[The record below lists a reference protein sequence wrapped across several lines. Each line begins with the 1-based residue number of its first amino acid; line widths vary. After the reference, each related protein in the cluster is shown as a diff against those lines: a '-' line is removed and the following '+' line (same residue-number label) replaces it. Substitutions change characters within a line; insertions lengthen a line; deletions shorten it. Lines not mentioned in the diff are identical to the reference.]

1 MKAPFLFF
9 VTLCCCL
16 QINAESFAVRL
27 QKYTQPSYWES
38 LDLAP
43 VITREHLIT
52 AIEATRVYYLNQQ
65 FKEGNFLYAMD
76 LSSGKYYDD
85 DNQVR
90 QAGALWGLS
99 CLNRDRFTE
108 NTRRALLA
116 GIDFFERNQ
125 KKIPSGEMI
134 LCYPG
139 EDVLKTGT
147 VALFCLTLIEF
158 LIGQEEFLPVQ
169 VRQRYQ
175 DLLDQHLAYLQS
187 MEMGDGSWVSQYDL
201 PSGYREQVAS
211 PYYDGEALL
220 AYCRAARLL
229 KRDKLLPRIRTALPL
244 LLEKYTVKCW
254 EPGGD
259 SDETKGFYQWGSMAC
274 AEVVEAGWDH
284 ADLAGQATLAMAWWQ
299 IYDNK
304 LEARG
309 GNTAYALEGLV
320 AAWRI
325 AKARNDQKSMDLIR
339 PVIERC
345 LGRLM
350 VWQVGGPFMKQNTHL
365 THLPRIHPKAYGGIT
380 SALNSNIIRIDNV
393 QHQLHAMLLALQY
406 LY

>member
-1 MKAPFLFF
+1 MKNFF
-9 VTLCCCL
+9 FYFVVFGCCL
-16 QINAESFAVRL
+16 QITAQNFSTRL

-43 VITREHLIT
+43 VITRDHLIT

-76 LSSGKYYDD
+76 LSSGKYFDD

-116 GIDFFERNQ
+116 GIDFFERNR
-125 KKIPSGEMI
+125 KKISSGEMI
-134 LCYPG
+134 LNYPG

-147 VALFCLTLIEF
+147 VALFCLSLTEF
-158 LIGQEEFLPVQ
+158 LIGQAEFLPPDVC
-169 VRQRYQ
+169 QRYQ
-175 DLLDQHLAYLQS
+175 DLLDQQLAWLQS
-187 MEMGDGSWVSQYDL
+187 MEMADGSWAGQFDL
-201 PSGYREQVAS
+201 PSGYREKVGN

-259 SDETKGFYQWGSMAC
+259 SDETKGFYQWGSMSC
-274 AEVVEAGWDH
+274 AEVVEAGWDN
-284 ADLAGQATLAMAWWQ
+284 ADLAAQATLAMAWWQ

-309 GNTAYALEGLV
+309 GNTAYALEGLI

-325 AKARNDQKSMDLIR
+325 AKARKDQKNMGLIR

-350 VWQVGGPFMKQNTHL
+350 IWQVGGPFLKLNPYL
-365 THLPRIHPKAYGGIT
+365 TNLPRIHPKAYGGIT

>member
-1 MKAPFLFF
+1 MKNFF
-9 VTLCCCL
+9 FYFVVFGCCL
-16 QINAESFAVRL
+16 QITAQNFSTRL

-43 VITREHLIT
+43 VITRDHLIT

-76 LSSGKYYDD
+76 LSSGKYFDD

-116 GIDFFERNQ
+116 GIDFFERNR
-125 KKIPSGEMI
+125 KKISSGEMI
-134 LCYPG
+134 LNYPG

-147 VALFCLTLIEF
+147 VALFCLSLTEF
-158 LIGQEEFLPVQ
+158 LIGQAEFLPPDVC
-169 VRQRYQ
+169 QRYQ
-175 DLLDQHLAYLQS
+175 DLLDQQLAWLQS
-187 MEMGDGSWVSQYDL
+187 MEMADGSWAGQFDL
-201 PSGYREQVAS
+201 PSGYREKVGN

-259 SDETKGFYQWGSMAC
+259 SDETKGFYQWGSMSC
-274 AEVVEAGWDH
+274 AEVVEAGWDN
-284 ADLAGQATLAMAWWQ
+284 ADLAAQATLAMAWWQ

-309 GNTAYALEGLV
+309 GNTAYALEGLI

-325 AKARNDQKSMDLIR
+325 AKARKDQQNMDLIR

-350 VWQVGGPFMKQNTHL
+350 IWQVGGPFLKLNPYL
-365 THLPRIHPKAYGGIT
+365 TNLPRIHPKAYGGIT

>member
-1 MKAPFLFF
+1 MYKYLLFLF
-9 VTLCCCL
+9 
-16 QINAESFAVRL
+16 SFASCL
-27 QKYTQPSYWES
+27 LGQNQNFAAKLKKYSQPEYWLS
-38 LDLAP
+38 LDIAP

-76 LSSGKYYDD
+76 LSSGQYYED

-116 GIDFFERNQ
+116 GIDFFDRNR
-125 KKIPSGEMI
+125 KKLPTGEMI
-134 LCYPG
+134 LTYPT

-147 VALFCLTLIEF
+147 VALFCLSLIEF
-158 LIGQEEFLPVQ
+158 LIGQQEFLPVEVQ
-169 VRQRYQ
+169 QRYQ
-175 DLLDQHLAYLQS
+175 DLLDQQLAYLQS
-187 MEMGDGSWVSQYDL
+187 MELADGSWVSQYDL
-201 PSGYREQVAS
+201 PSGYREKVGS

-220 AYCRAARLL
+220 AYCRAARYL
-229 KRDKLLPRIRTALPL
+229 KRDKLLPRLRSAVPL

-259 SDETKGFYQWGSMAC
+259 SDDTKGFYQWGSLAC
-274 AEVVEAGWDH
+274 AEIVEAGWENSDI
-284 ADLAGQATLAMAWWQ
+284 AAETTLAMAWWQ
-299 IYDNK
+299 IHENK

-309 GNTAYALEGLV
+309 GNTAYALEGLI

-325 AKARNDQKSMDLIR
+325 AKVHDDQKNMQRIR

-350 VWQVGGPFMKQNTHL
+350 VWQVGGPFLKQNSYL
-365 THLPRIHPKAYGGIT
+365 THLPRIHPKAYGGIP
-380 SALNSNIIRIDNV
+380 SSLNSNIIRIDNV
-393 QHQLHAMLLALQY
+393 QHQLHAMLLALKY